1 MSNSADL
8 LSLLQDNLG
17 DAAAAGAVLAAAR
30 ADGVTDAASAKLARE
45 EDWVGWGMPR
55 IRARALVGALQG
67 GGVASPQALAS
78 LLPEVPSEESLL
90 AGFRVGGVA
99 KVAPTDVVAA
109 LRVALAERLGVL
121 ALETRL
127 LDAVE
132 AHARQNDEPCPELF
146 YELERALA
154 RRAHAD
160 VLAALELP
168 GSFVSDA
175 RKRELIARVAR
186 VWDALFALQGKI
198 EAWKATWA
206 ERSTHAAALLT
217 GQSLL
222 AAQGAAGS
230 AAVLPLDAPDASTV
244 LEAARAVV
252 DAVNRAFA
260 GPGIPVA
267 RALAADAAQLRGWL
281 ERPELP
287 AAVGASTREELLRK
301 LGIGL
306 TGELARVESSG
317 LQYALGALAV
327 ASDAADTVPGRLVAL
342 HELGATLPWSW
353 LTGAGNAPRRGL
365 SA

>member
-1 MSNSADL
+1 MSGNADL
-8 LSLLQDNLG
+8 LSLLHDNLG
-17 DAAAAGAVLAAAR
+17 DAAAADAVLAAAR

-55 IRARALVGALQG
+55 IRARALVAALQADG
-67 GGVASPQALAS
+67 ARAPQALSS

-121 ALETRL
+121 SLETRL
-127 LDAVE
+127 IEAVE
-132 AHARQNDEPCPELF
+132 AHARGNDEPCPELF
-146 YELERALA
+146 YELERSLA

-168 GSFVSDA
+168 GTFVSDA
-175 RKRELIARVAR
+175 RKRELLARVSR

-222 AAQGAAGS
+222 AAQGATGS
-230 AAVLPLDAPDASTV
+230 AAVLPLDAPDAAAV
-244 LEAARAVV
+244 LESARAVV

-267 RALAADAAQLRGWL
+267 RALAADTAQLRGWL

-287 AAVGASTREELLRK
+287 GALGVSTREELLRK

-306 TGELARVESSG
+306 SGDLARVETSG
-317 LQYALGALAV
+317 IQYALAALALT
-327 ASDAADTVPGRLVAL
+327 SDASETVPGRLVAL
-342 HELGATLPWSW
+342 HELGATLPWAW
-353 LTGAGNAPRRGL
+353 LMGAGNAPRRGL